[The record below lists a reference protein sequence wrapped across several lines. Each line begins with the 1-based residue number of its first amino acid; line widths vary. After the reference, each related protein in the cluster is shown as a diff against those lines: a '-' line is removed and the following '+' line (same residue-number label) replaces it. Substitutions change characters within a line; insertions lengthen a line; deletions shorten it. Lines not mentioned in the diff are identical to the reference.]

1 MSSTKLLFLKVF
13 LMKIL
18 LKNGKGS
25 RPSTTLRVTARTD
38 NPAVTLSVVEVLVD
52 QFNSCVSLSH
62 SSDKISVLIQPNQ

>member
-38 NPAVTLSVVEVLVD
+38 NPAVTLSAVEVLVD
-52 QFNSCVSLSH
+52 QF
-62 SSDKISVLIQPNQ
+62 